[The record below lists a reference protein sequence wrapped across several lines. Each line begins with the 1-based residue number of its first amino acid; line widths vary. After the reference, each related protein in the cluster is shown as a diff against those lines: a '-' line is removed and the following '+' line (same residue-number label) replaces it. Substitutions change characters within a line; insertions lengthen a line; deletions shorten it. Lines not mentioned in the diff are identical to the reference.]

1 MRIRRLPFL
10 CAVIIFCFPLLA
22 AAQAGTADIARR
34 TLESGIAFYRSGDF
48 RQALQDF
55 QTVISGFP
63 DSEWVD
69 EALLY
74 TARYRYEVEGDL
86 EGARGELQQ
95 VVREHAQSNSTPRAY
110 HYLGYILFD
119 SRLSVEH
126 VRDGLANLERVV
138 RLFPESEVA
147 ADALLLA
154 GRVHIFLGEHDGALD
169 KLQKILMEFPES
181 LLCAEAQFLA
191 GDAYMQMDDVPQ
203 AMVEFQQV
211 RNRFPDSPLAERAL
225 DRLTLLYRLHFS
237 RQAGPEQ
244 YRRDLSFALRVS
256 QRLDDPVYL
265 VAGGD
270 GKLYLADRGLNQ
282 VLEFDTSG
290 RQVAGVSVRR
300 PEMVKIGPGG
310 EGGRF
315 VLANRQLWRGG
326 PAAAIIGSGENAER
340 LTSIRAFCIGPRG
353 HLYLWDDR
361 SNQIHRFTADLA
373 YDGLFRN
380 DTYRDVRDMAVD
392 SLGNVYVLEGRDR
405 RIKVYDPAGRP
416 LRTVGPRIGG
426 FELRD
431 PRYVA
436 IDEADNL
443 YVLDRR
449 LNSVVV
455 VDAGGRE
462 LAVLAYGQAVRD
474 PRGLAVDAGGA
485 VVIVDRRQLNAV
497 RFH

>member
-1 MRIRRLPFL
+1 MRIRRLLIFCL
-10 CAVIIFCFPLLA
+10 VIILCFPLLA
-22 AAQAGTADIARR
+22 GAQGGSADIARR

-55 QTVISGFP
+55 QTVINSFP

-74 TARYRYEVEGDL
+74 IARYRYEVEGDL
-86 EGARGELQQ
+86 EGARGELQR
-95 VVREHAQSNSTPRAY
+95 VVREHAQTNSTPRAY
-110 HYLGYILFD
+110 YYLGYILFD

-154 GRVHIFLGEHDGALD
+154 SRVHIFLGEYDGALE
-169 KLQKILMEFPES
+169 KLQKIIMEFPNS
-181 LLCAEAQFLA
+181 PLCAEAQFLM
-191 GDAYMQMDDVPQ
+191 GDAFMSMDDMLQ

-211 RNRFPDSPLAERAL
+211 RNGFPDSPLAERAL

-237 RQAGPEQ
+237 REAGIEQ
-244 YRRDLSFALRVS
+244 YRHDFSFSLHAS
-256 QRLDDPVYL
+256 QRLDDPIYL

-270 GKLYLADRGLNQ
+270 GGFFLADRGLNQ
-282 VLEFDTSG
+282 VLEFDPSG
-290 RQVAGVSVRR
+290 RQVASETVRR
-300 PEMVKIGPGG
+300 AEMVKVGPW
-310 EGGRF
+310 GGRF
-315 VLANRQLWRGG
+315 ILANRQLWRGG
-326 PAAAIIGSGENAER
+326 PVVAVIGSGESAQR
-340 LTSIRAFCIGPRG
+340 LTSVRAFCIGPRG
-353 HLYLWDDR
+353 DLYLWDDR
-361 SNQIHRFTADLA
+361 VNQIHRFANDLS
-373 YDGLFRN
+373 YGGIFRS
-380 DTYRDVRDMAVD
+380 DTYRDVRDMAAD

-431 PRYVA
+431 PRYIA

-449 LNSVVV
+449 QNSVVV
-455 VDAGGRE
+455 VDASGQE
-462 LAVLAYGQAVRD
+462 LALLAYGEAVRD
-474 PRGLAVDAGGA
+474 PRGLVVDASGA
-485 VVIVDRRQLNAV
+485 VIVVDRRQLNAV